1 MKNAL
6 LLNDLLNLVY
16 EERVTTLRRE
26 PSSHRYNAS
35 KYSTRQMEGVGA
47 VSEPREHF
55 C

>member
-6 LLNDLLNLVY
+6 LLNDLLNSVY
-16 EERVTTLRRE
+16 EKNVTTLRRE

-35 KYSTRQMEGVGA
+35 KYFTCQMGDVGA
-47 VSEPREHF
+47 VSEPRDKF